1 VTEQTYFRRGLGLKK
16 EIEPV
21 LAAEYHSALIEDIR
35 ARGYIAQF
43 GDITLRLAED
53 FGFCYGV
60 DRAVDYAYQTTFKFP
75 DRRIFLV
82 GEIIHNPHVNT
93 RLRDAG
99 ITFLYPDRGSG
110 DFDFSGIEH
119 NDVVIIPAFGVTLAD
134 FQRLRD
140 IGCILIDTT
149 CGSVLNVWKRVESYA
164 QDGFT
169 ALIHGKYFHE
179 ETRATAS
186 QALTSPGGRYVV
198 VRDMEEAQLVL
209 DYIEQNERA
218 LTNDA
223 FRAHFGPKSS
233 DGFDP
238 DTDLERVGVANQTT
252 MLASESL
259 AIAAA
264 VGRSLAKR
272 YGEPSVRDHFR
283 SFDTICSA
291 TQERQDAV
299 KELMKDPPE
308 VMIVIGGYNSSN
320 TNHLAHLCR
329 QHTTTFHVSDSACID
344 IESGTIRHKPALD
357 ANAPERTD
365 TDWLPDGPFTLGITA
380 GASTPNN
387 KIGEALVRVLRIR
400 GVELD
405 PSQATVVTG

>member
-1 VTEQTYFRRGLGLKK
+1 MEQTYFRRGLGLKK

-21 LAAEYHSALIEDIR
+21 LAAEYHSELVEHIR
-35 ARGYIAQF
+35 ARDFTATW
-43 GDITLRLAED
+43 GDVTIRLARD

-99 ITFLYPDRGSG
+99 ITFLYADARGE
-110 DFDFSGIEH
+110 FDFSGITKD
-119 NDVVIIPAFGVTLAD
+119 DVVIIPAFGVTLAD

-164 QDGFT
+164 KDGFT
-169 ALIHGKYFHE
+169 ALIHGKYSHE

-186 QALTSPGGRYVV
+186 QAHTHGGGRFIV
-198 VRDMEEAQLVL
+198 VRSMDEAQLVM
-209 DYIEQNERA
+209 DYIERCDAALPRA
-218 LTNDA
+218 A
-223 FRAHFGPKSS
+223 FLAHFAHKSS
-233 DGFDP
+233 PGFDP
-238 DTDLERVGVANQTT
+238 DRDLERVGVANQTT

-272 YGEPSVRDHFR
+272 YGPDRVADHFR

-291 TQERQDAV
+291 TQERQDAIV
-299 KELMKDPPE
+299 RMMQDPPQIM
-308 VMIVIGGYNSSN
+308 VVIGGYNSSN

-329 QHTTTFHVSDSACID
+329 EYATTYHIADATCID
-344 IESGTIRHKPALD
+344 PAAGTIRHKPELAP
-357 ANAPERTD
+357 NAPEMT
-365 TDWLPDGPFTLGITA
+365 TQAWLPDGPITMGLTA

-387 KIGEALVRVLRIR
+387 KIGETVERILATR
-400 GVELD
+400 GVVI
-405 PSQATVVTG
+405 AR